1 MRLLEPYLWRFSPA
15 DVRAGL
21 RPMRVQRDDIVDAA
35 VCLVTAYRVSR
46 GEHTTLPSDEP
57 PRDARGLRME
67 MVA

>member
-1 MRLLEPYLWRFSPA
+1 
-15 DVRAGL
+15 
-21 RPMRVQRDDIVDAA
+21 

-46 GEHTTLPSDEP
+46 GEHVTLPHDEP